1 MIPYG
6 GASPPALIIRRM
18 DDSDA
23 DQQPADQQP
32 PHEDPVSGTAA
43 QPDASSRTTAAPA
56 RRLTRR
62 TDQKVLGGVAGGLAA
77 YFDHDP
83 VIWRLAFV
91 ALGFVTF
98 PFGIVLY
105 LVAWAA
111 IPADTQAGQ
120 QQETGARRIWILLL
134 VLAAAAIVLPLMALV
149 PLWLFGST
157 GRFGFDGPFALG
169 FWEPDVFWALLL
181 VGLGVLLFQRS
192 ERADPPS
199 TASSTALP
207 AYASTEPTPVTRPPR
222 PRSILG
228 RLAVAAA
235 LVVAGLAALLDNLG
249 VFNLTSR
256 RLLALLLLVV
266 GAALLVGAWWGTAR
280 WLIVVGALLVPALF
294 SMSVVDSF
302 GFPVGSRV
310 REPFSDRTWRPT
322 SAAEVAKP
330 FELGFGDLTLDLT
343 RLPPSADVTRVAADV
358 GMGDVEVIVPA
369 DAHVTVN
376 TRVGFGEVDVFGR
389 RWDGARLEVT
399 DHATGQAGAGRF
411 VLDIENGL
419 GDVTVRRGSAAVNV
433 KGR

>member
-199 TASSTALP
+199 TASSTAAP
-207 AYASTEPTPVTRPPR
+207 AHASTEPTSVTRPPR
-222 PRSILG
+222 RRSVLG
-228 RLAVAAA
+228 RLAAAAA
-235 LVVAGLAALLDNLG
+235 LIVAGLAALLDNLG
-249 VFNLTSR
+249 MFNLSSR

-266 GAALLVGAWWGTAR
+266 GVALLVGAWWGAAR
-280 WLIVVGALLVPALF
+280 WLIVIGILLVCALF

-302 GFPVGSRV
+302 GFPVRG
-310 REPFSDRTWRPT
+310 PFGDRTWRPT
-322 SAAEVAKP
+322 SRAEVATP

-343 RLPPSADVTRVAADV
+343 RLPPSADVTHVAADV
-358 GMGDVEVIVPA
+358 GMSDVEVIVPA
-369 DAHVTVN
+369 DADVTVN
-376 TRVGFGEVDVFGR
+376 SRVGFGQVDVFGR
-389 RWDGARLEVT
+389 RWDGVRLEVA
-399 DHATGQAGAGRF
+399 DHASGQAGAGRF
-411 VLDIENGL
+411 VLDIENGF
-419 GDVTVRRGSAAVNV
+419 GDVTVRRGSAVV
-433 KGR
+433 GTGGR